1 MLSSA
6 TGSLKKET
14 AVFLKNGC
22 RKRIGKYI
30 SKKVQV
36 SIHAFV
42 ELSIILTQYQCLVL
56 KSLFYSS
63 VSIWSLKVKIYFFSD
78 INSQEMIY

>member
-1 MLSSA
+1 MA
-6 TGSLKKET
+6 VEKEL
-14 AVFLKNGC
+14 VNIF
-22 RKRIGKYI
+22 